1 MTSCTQ
7 SWWLD
12 WVAQSATAGNP
23 TLPKDSHDGC
33 PGHNATVLG
42 GGDSEKCPLM
52 CSPGESW
59 LPWGWTGHSGADY
72 FKASYPIIRPLPHAP
87 THHTRTCSC
96 LLSTTWCISSKDS
109 STTLLRLSSHEN
121 YELNKSFVFKS
132 LSLGYFVT
140 ARKKKWTKMLKHKS
154 VWLPSFSEGFLCTR
168 HGVLHFISSSPKPT
182 NKTLL
187 SSFGTGVNWAQKD
200 YTDNII

>member
-1 MTSCTQ
+1 MGDNGLWLPHFLWFYEVLMTSCTE

-12 WVAQSATAGNP
+12 IPPQNP
-23 TLPKDSHDGC
+23 TQETELHKVLRLGIRHSLRILMMDAQ
-33 PGHNATVLG
+33 ATMQQCWEVKTLRSVHWCAFLG
-42 GGDSEKCPLM
+42 
-52 CSPGESW
+52 SPGCR
-59 LPWGWTGHSGADY
+59 GAGLVTQEQITLKQD
-72 FKASYPIIRPLPHAP
+72 YPIIRPLPRAP

-140 ARKKKWTKMLKHKS
+140 ARKKN
-154 VWLPSFSEGFLCTR
+154 EQRC
-168 HGVLHFISSSPKPT
+168 
-182 NKTLL
+182 
-187 SSFGTGVNWAQKD
+187 
-200 YTDNII
+200 